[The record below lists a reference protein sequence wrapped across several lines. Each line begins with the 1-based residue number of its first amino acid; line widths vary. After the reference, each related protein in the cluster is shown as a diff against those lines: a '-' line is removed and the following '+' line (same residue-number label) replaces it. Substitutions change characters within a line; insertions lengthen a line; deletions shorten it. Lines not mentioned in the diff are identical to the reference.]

1 MEQRAGREN
10 AVGKSLPLITRER
23 VAIALLFLMNGYI
36 FGGWAPKIPE
46 FAARLGFDSAAM
58 GLMIFVFGVGSL
70 ACMPIAGALSAH
82 HGSSIVARIAALA
95 LVPALFIIA
104 LVPNVPAAIAAMLY
118 FGGTIAAMDVAMNT
132 NAVAV
137 EKSMRRAIMSS
148 CHAFW
153 SLGGLI
159 GSATGGLLIA
169 RFGATT
175 HAVITMIVA
184 AILLAIAWPRV
195 ISDQPDH
202 QSGQKQKLRLP
213 RNPLPWLIG
222 VMALFSMIP
231 EGAILDWGA
240 YYLRDELGA
249 SVVVAGFGFAAFSFT
264 MAIMRF
270 AGDLV
275 RDRFGAVK
283 TLRVCTMI
291 AMAGLLTAGLSS
303 HPYAVIVGFAICG
316 IGISNMVPIA
326 FSMAGN
332 LPGVNPGV
340 SLSIAT
346 TLGYSGMLVAPSLI
360 GFVARH
366 SGFGVVFVAMPV
378 LLLVVLSF
386 SGLARYAD
394 HKH

>member
-1 MEQRAGREN
+1 
-10 AVGKSLPLITRER
+10 
-23 VAIALLFLMNGYI
+23 
-36 FGGWAPKIPE
+36 
-46 FAARLGFDSAAM
+46 
-58 GLMIFVFGVGSL
+58 
-70 ACMPIAGALSAH
+70 
-82 HGSSIVARIAALA
+82 
-95 LVPALFIIA
+95 
-104 LVPNVPAAIAAMLY
+104 
-118 FGGTIAAMDVAMNT
+118 
-132 NAVAV
+132 
-137 EKSMRRAIMSS
+137 
-148 CHAFW
+148 
-153 SLGGLI
+153 
-159 GSATGGLLIA
+159 
-169 RFGATT
+169 
-175 HAVITMIVA
+175 
-184 AILLAIAWPRV
+184 
-195 ISDQPDH
+195 
-202 QSGQKQKLRLP
+202 
-213 RNPLPWLIG
+213 
-222 VMALFSMIP
+222 
-231 EGAILDWGA
+231 LDWGA

-360 GFVARH
+360 GFV
-366 SGFGVVFVAMPV
+366 
-378 LLLVVLSF
+378 
-386 SGLARYAD
+386 
-394 HKH
+394 